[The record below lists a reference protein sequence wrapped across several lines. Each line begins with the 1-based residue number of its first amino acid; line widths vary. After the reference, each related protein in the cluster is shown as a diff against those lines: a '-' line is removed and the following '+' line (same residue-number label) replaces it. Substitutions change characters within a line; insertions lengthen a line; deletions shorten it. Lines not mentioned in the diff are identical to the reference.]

1 MSSLR
6 GCFQGTPGPPPSFI
20 TAGERADFLR
30 SNSNEEANE
39 EPPRCVELLRTREL
53 NELWRRRP
61 HDVPVFSDQSF
72 RCHAGLKFAL
82 FQARCATYVRIGPA
96 GIECVASLVNDRFDN
111 CWALSPDFVERG
123 MATANL
129 PPHAWWRNGPLL
141 CNQMPP
147 GLWSD
152 GYLPQLWELLHAAVQ
167 RFPDIG
173 PCEFLLNKRDAPL
186 LPRHMTF
193 SPKLLRE
200 VHRLLPGLTP
210 KDLDDG
216 MAEGTEGKTLTSAH
230 LLPVLSQYTDPL
242 HHDDIPIPTV
252 AEYELA
258 TGRFYLH
265 AGRGPPMMDT
275 PGRPLHERRPTAFFR
290 GSATG
295 YGVTA
300 QTNPRLRA
308 VLLSYQWAR
317 DPRRRGKLD
326 ARLTGLNQRP
336 KIQPNG
342 RLLQIDPRRVLP
354 SACTRNLH
362 RNRVSYTTMMDYR
375 FLLYIDGNSGADR
388 LAAYLKS
395 GSVVLIVAPQA
406 PPVQLLSSLVPWVH
420 FVPVARDLTDLEET
434 IDFLREHPE
443 VCTRIV
449 REAQAVYEATCNV
462 DAIVER
468 MAVALRHAQHKYGTS
483 P

>member
-1 MSSLR
+1 MTSLR
-6 GCFQGTPGPPPSFI
+6 GCFRGTPGPPPSFI
-20 TAGERADFLR
+20 TANERAAFL
-30 SNSNEEANE
+30 SAPEGDDA
-39 EPPRCVELLRTREL
+39 PPRCVELLRAREV

-61 HDVPVFSDQSF
+61 HDVPAFADQSF

-82 FQARCATYVRIGPA
+82 FHARCATYVRIGSG

-111 CWALSPDFVERG
+111 CWALAPDFVDRG
-123 MATANL
+123 LATANL

-147 GLWSD
+147 DLWSD

-186 LPRHMTF
+186 LPRRHAAF
-193 SPKLLRE
+193 SPAFLRE
-200 VHRLLPGLTP
+200 VHRLLPGLSPADGLADGEALTP
-210 KDLDDG
+210 G
-216 MAEGTEGKTLTSAH
+216 H
-230 LLPVLSQYTDPL
+230 LLPVLSQYADPL
-242 HHDDIPIPTV
+242 RHDDIPIPTV

-265 AGRGPPMMDT
+265 AGRAPPAV
-275 PGRPLHERRPTAFFR
+275 PRAGRPLSERKPIAFFR

-326 ARLTGLNQRP
+326 ARLTGLNRRP
-336 KIQPNG
+336 KIQPDG
-342 RLLQIDPRRVLP
+342 RLAQIDPGTVLP
-354 SACTRNLH
+354 PACTRNLA
-362 RNRVSYTTMMDYR
+362 RNRVSYAAMMEHR
-375 FLLYIDGNSGADR
+375 FLLYMDGNSGADR

-395 GSVVLIVAPQA
+395 GSVVLVVEPRA

-420 FVPVARDLTDLEET
+420 FVPVAHDLADLEET
-434 IDFLREHPE
+434 IDFLRAHPD
-443 VCTRIV
+443 VCERIV
-449 REAQAVYEATCNV
+449 REALAIYEATCTE
-462 DAIVER
+462 DAVVER
-468 MAVALRHAQHKYGTS
+468 MAAALRHAQHKYSLVAGD
-483 P
+483 